1 MNAKTLKTKLTS
13 SKQNAKT
20 ELNSRKLKELSM
32 DTKPFKM
39 MNQTQIR
46 VLFPCE
52 QQLEQD
58 YQTEF
63 KETHI

>member
-13 SKQNAKT
+13 PKLNAKT
-20 ELNSRKLKELSM
+20 ELNSRKLNESSM
-32 DTKPFKM
+32 ETKPSKM

-52 QQLEQD
+52 QQLE
-58 YQTEF
+58 
-63 KETHI
+63 